1 MKRTLIMNLLSS
13 EKRVAV
19 LENNKAVEFY
29 FSHPSSV
36 DLNGNIY
43 MGRVTKVLPGMQ
55 AAFVDIGLEKNGFLH
70 RDQLHSFQSYP
81 LSIEERKKKN
91 ISEFVREGELLLVQ
105 VEKNSVGTKGTKLTN
120 MIEFPGQYVVY
131 VPNGDYI
138 AVSKKMGSEAI
149 RSLWKSEMQSLLSD
163 HEGVIVR
170 TAAQEQIPLI
180 VTQELNRLR
189 NEYKEIRNI
198 MIETKRPTLLKSFD
212 RMSDKLIQDIGI
224 STIDEIVVDE
234 LDAYKRLR
242 DMYPQVKFSYHL
254 KRENIFSHY
263 EIEQEIE
270 KLNKKTVWLPNGS
283 YLVFEHTEAM
293 TIIDVNTG
301 KFTGKTN
308 LKDTVWKTNE
318 QAALEVARQ
327 IRFRDIGGM
336 ILVDFIDMKSVD
348 ERNRIIELMKQQV
361 TQDRTR
367 TIVYGFTQLGILEI
381 TRKRVRETLF
391 LQRMEACH
399 TCGNGFVPSKY
410 SLAYKLE
417 RELLELRGYDAEAIW
432 VEATKDI
439 LDIFTNQ
446 NTQLQETVEN
456 NLHMN
461 LFFTERVDSK
471 PTYVLRHIGS
481 VKEIEDRLNIG

>member
-1 MKRTLIMNLLSS
+1 MNLLSS